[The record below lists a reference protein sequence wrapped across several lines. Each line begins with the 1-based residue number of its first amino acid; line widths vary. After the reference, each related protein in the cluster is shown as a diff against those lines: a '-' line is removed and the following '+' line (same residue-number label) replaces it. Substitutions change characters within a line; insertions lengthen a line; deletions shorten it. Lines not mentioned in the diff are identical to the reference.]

1 MLRIYT
7 KIFSSLSSKSK
18 GQAIPL
24 NVFLPVLRII
34 DELLHGNFGLESL
47 DVSVLLSLAYLE
59 S

>member
-7 KIFSSLSSKSK
+7 RQLSDFTPKSK

-24 NVFLPVLRII
+24 NVFLPVLWII